1 MSDPM
6 PGINR
11 GLVRVTIPAS
21 VAFDLGKMQKTMANV
36 VARLGCPGCHSGHLI
51 LFQQEVEFLVDEAL
65 KVSPV
70 AGALG
75 ALGERV

>member
-1 MSDPM
+1 
-6 PGINR
+6 
-11 GLVRVTIPAS
+11 
-21 VAFDLGKMQKTMANV
+21 MQKTMANV